1 MAIDGFNFS
10 DEADVSLVEEE
21 ILRIKYLSEKMDMS
35 NPEVVLAIYD
45 KLLTSSIFVTPVGI
59 EYLRSLQSYL
69 FKNPQIPD
77 EAVRSIP
84 IAISYSE
91 ALSKRQKERD
101 EKIEKSKRVFRK
113 TFKKEYKISLIANL
127 ILIVLVIAMFV
138 ITLRADN
145 PNMINYRNAIL
156 DEYSEWQTDLTEREK
171 VIKERERELG
181 IRHETKQETIRD
193 MGESDVIEE

>member
-35 NPEVVLAIYD
+35 NPEVVLAVYD

-59 EYLRSLQSYL
+59 EYLRNLQSYL
-69 FKNPQIPD
+69 YKSPQIPD

-101 EKIEKSKRVFRK
+101 DKIEKNRRVFRK
-113 TFKKEYKISLIANL
+113 TFKREYKISLIANL
-127 ILIVLVIAMFV
+127 ILLVLVIAMFI

-145 PNMINYRNAIL
+145 PNMINYRNSIL
-156 DEYSEWQTDLTEREK
+156 DEYSEWQTDLTERERA
-171 VIKERERELG
+171 IKERERELG
-181 IRHETKQETIRD
+181 IEHETKYETIK
-193 MGESDVIEE
+193 SEEEADPANE